1 VSWLNRLSTAL
12 RRAGAAAKAPPTAP
26 EPQVDR
32 RQLVTGAFLKGLWHA
47 AAPTVERVEAATAA
61 AARSEAPRQRPVPLI
76 RPPGAVREEDFL
88 AGCTRC
94 MDCATACPHQAI
106 VAAPI
111 RLRDAAGTPTIQA
124 IDAPCRMCPDM
135 PCITACAP
143 GVLRRDVPVKM
154 ATARIMEHTCL
165 AHQGSTCSSCH
176 ERCPVPGA
184 FTVVNGR
191 PTVVEDVCTGCGVCA
206 HVCPAPQNAVLLLP
220 ILGRPARPQSAS
232 S

>member
-1 VSWLNRLSTAL
+1 MNWLNRLSTAL

-61 AARSEAPRQRPVPLI
+61 AARR
-76 RPPGAVREEDFL
+76 
-88 AGCTRC
+88 
-94 MDCATACPHQAI
+94 
-106 VAAPI
+106 I

-135 PCITACAP
+135 PCITACGP
-143 GVLRRDVPVKM
+143 GVLRRDVPAKM
-154 ATARIMEHTCL
+154 ATARIMEHACL

-184 FTVVNGR
+184 FSVVGGR

-220 ILGRPARPQSAS
+220 ILDRPSRPPAATS
-232 S
+232 